1 MWIDTH
7 CHLDALDAEALP
19 AAARAAKAEVSLIVI
34 PAVART
40 NFAQV
45 AQLAASLEGGA
56 VYALGIHPIFVPQAD
71 LGDLIALRAEVEAAL
86 RNQSDPRFVA
96 LGEIGLDFFV
106 PALTG
111 AEMRAK
117 QEYFFREQLKIARDF
132 ALPVLLH
139 VRRSQDVVLK
149 HLRQIPP
156 FGGIAHAF
164 NGSLQQAHAYIDLG
178 FKLGFGGAMTFTRA
192 LQIRRLA
199 LELPLS
205 ALVLETDAPDMA
217 PSWLHPAPN
226 SPEQLPAI
234 GAVLADVRG
243 IGLSDVAAATTA
255 NARAVLP
262 RIGPFLPAPMAHT
275 GTER

>member
-7 CHLDALDAEALP
+7 CHLDALELDALP
-19 AAARAAKAEVSLIVI
+19 AAARAAKGGVALIVI
-34 PAVART
+34 PSVARA
-40 NFAQV
+40 NFGPV
-45 AQLAASLEGGA
+45 AALAASLNGHA
-56 VYALGIHPIFVPQAD
+56 VHALGIHPIYVPHAVPD
-71 LGDLIALRAEVEAAL
+71 DLIALRAAVEAAL
-86 RNQSDPRFVA
+86 LNQPDPRFVA

-111 AEMRAK
+111 AEMREK

-149 HLRQIPP
+149 HLRQIRP

-234 GAVLADVRG
+234 GAVLAELRG
-243 IGLSDVAAATTA
+243 VKVEEVAVATTA
-255 NARAVLP
+255 NARAALP
-262 RIGPFLPAPMAHT
+262 RIAPFLPALMET
-275 GTER
+275 